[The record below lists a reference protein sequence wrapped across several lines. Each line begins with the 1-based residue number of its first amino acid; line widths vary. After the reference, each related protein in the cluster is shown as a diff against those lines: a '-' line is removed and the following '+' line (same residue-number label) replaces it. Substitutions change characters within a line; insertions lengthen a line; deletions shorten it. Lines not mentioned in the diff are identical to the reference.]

1 MSTKTRGK
9 IARSEKSRDFPRG
22 TSSICRKIVHC
33 RRLNRARRVLE
44 RCRAEN
50 SRKTQRTKIKTGN
63 RRVPFKED
71 QSINL
76 GRSGLGVLFTAE
88 RLNST
93 KISLLKNGS

>member
-44 RCRAEN
+44 HCRQEN
-50 SRKTQRTKIKTGN
+50 LKD
-63 RRVPFKED
+63 ED
-71 QSINL
+71 
-76 GRSGLGVLFTAE
+76 
-88 RLNST
+88 
-93 KISLLKNGS
+93 KNGKQKGSIQRGSVYKPAKIWTRRAFYGGEIKLD